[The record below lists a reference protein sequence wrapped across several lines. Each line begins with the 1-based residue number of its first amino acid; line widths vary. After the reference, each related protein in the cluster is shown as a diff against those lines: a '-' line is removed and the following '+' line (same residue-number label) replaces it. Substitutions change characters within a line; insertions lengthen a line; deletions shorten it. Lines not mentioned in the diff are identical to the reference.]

1 MKKIVTNIKEKK
13 YWQESK
19 ITAELYDYSWEWNI
33 VKVYPEI
40 KKQKWHG
47 MGGALTEASCY
58 NILKLPKEKQ
68 KELIKAYYD
77 KDTLDYNLGRIS
89 IGSNDFCLN
98 SYELTKKEDLSD
110 FSIERDKKYI
120 IPIIK
125 EIEKEKNLT
134 LVASPWSPPAFMKDN
149 ESLFEGGKL
158 KKECYKSYANYL
170 KRFIKEYY
178 NQGIPIA
185 YLTIQNEPNA
195 KQRWESCLYT
205 LEEQKELLSK
215 YVLPEMKNLDTKI
228 LLWDHNKEN
237 LFDVVNYLFLKNRKI
252 AGLAFHY
259 YQGQHSTNLDLVHTY
274 FPNLLLFHTEG
285 CCGYSKYNEI
295 EWIHDAEIYLI
306 NIIQD
311 MNHGLNGYIDWNIFL
326 DFYGG
331 PSHKENYCKSPI
343 ILNETEDDFILS
355 PIYYYL
361 GHIAKYIKPGDFIIP
376 IDLYR
381 MDLLGVAAVNE
392 KQTVVTLLNITN
404 NEIEVDVVVHQQRV
418 HDYIGAHSIVTYLL
432 DI

>member
-13 YWQESK
+13 YWEEIEIK
-19 ITAELYDYSWEWNI
+19 ETKYNDTWEWNI
-33 VKVYPEI
+33 VKVYPNI
-40 KKQKWHG
+40 KKQKWYG

-58 NILKLPKEKQ
+58 NILKLSKEKQ
-68 KELIKAYYD
+68 EKLLYAYYG
-77 KDTLDYNLGRIS
+77 KNALDYNLGRIA

-98 SYELTKKEDLSD
+98 SYELVKEEDLSD

-125 EIEKEKNLT
+125 EIQKEKNLT
-134 LVASPWSPPAFMKDN
+134 LIASPWSPPSFMKDN
-149 ESLFEGGKL
+149 GSLFEGGKL
-158 KKECYKSYANYL
+158 KKEYYKSYADYL
-170 KRFIKEYY
+170 KTFIEKYGNE
-178 NQGIPIA
+178 GIPIT

-195 KQRWESCLYT
+195 KQKWESCLFS

-215 YVLPEMKNLDTKI
+215 YVLPKFKNLDTKI

-237 LFDVVNYLFLKNRKI
+237 LFDVANYLVLENEKI

-259 YQGQHSTNLDLVHTY
+259 YQGQHSTNLDLVRTFY
-274 FPNLLLFHTEG
+274 PNLLLFHTEG
-285 CCGYSKYNEI
+285 CCGYSKYNEKK
-295 EWIHDAEIYLI
+295 WIGDAEIYLI
-306 NIIQD
+306 NLINDI
-311 MNHGLNGYIDWNIFL
+311 NHGLNGYIDWNIFL

-343 ILNETEDDFILS
+343 ILNKKENDYILT

-376 IDLYR
+376 INFYR
-381 MDLLGVAAVNE
+381 IDLLGTAAVND
-392 KQTVVTLLNITN
+392 KRIVVILLNTIN
-404 NEIEVDVVVHQQRV
+404 DKIEVDVVVQQKRV
-418 HDYIGAHSIVTYLL
+418 HDIIAPHSIVTYVFEN
-432 DI
+432 